1 MSIQGVM
8 ERMLDIVDCLL
19 QVFLLSL
26 LTSQSVTEKIVR
38 EHGLIEEDEVE
49 CRP

>member
-1 MSIQGVM
+1 
-8 ERMLDIVDCLL
+8 MLDIVDCLL
-19 QVFLLSL
+19 QVAILAWF
-26 LTSQSVTEKIVR
+26 VDKPVAEKVVR